1 MTETDIEKSRRSI
14 FLVVVD
20 DSDEMKIALRF
31 ACQRARRSNGSVALL
46 YVLEPAEFEHWMAV
60 KQLMEEE
67 RREEAEQ
74 VLHKWSGMVNELT
87 GTVPQLYI
95 REGKRADALLKV
107 LNEESHIA
115 ALVLGASTKSEGPGP
130 LVSHIVGK
138 MSGRLKV
145 PIIVVPGG
153 LSENEVDTLT

>member
-20 DSDEMKIALRF
+20 DSDEMKVALRF

>member
-1 MTETDIEKSRRSI
+1 MTETDVEKSRRSI

-46 YVLEPAEFEHWMAV
+46 YVLEPAEFDHWMAV

-74 VLHKWSGMVNELT
+74 VLHEWSGMVNELT
-87 GTVPQLYI
+87 GTFPQLYI

-107 LNEESHIA
+107 LNEDPHIA

-130 LVSHIVGK
+130 LVTHIVGK
-138 MSGRLKV
+138 MSGRLNV

>member
-1 MTETDIEKSRRSI
+1 MIKADVDSSRRSV

-20 DSDEMKIALRF
+20 DTDEMKIALRF

-87 GTVPQLYI
+87 GTMPQLYI
-95 REGKRADALLKV
+95 REGKRTDTLLKIINDEPH
-107 LNEESHIA
+107 LA

-138 MSGRLKV
+138 MSGRLKI

-153 LSENEVDTLT
+153 LSDDEVDTLT